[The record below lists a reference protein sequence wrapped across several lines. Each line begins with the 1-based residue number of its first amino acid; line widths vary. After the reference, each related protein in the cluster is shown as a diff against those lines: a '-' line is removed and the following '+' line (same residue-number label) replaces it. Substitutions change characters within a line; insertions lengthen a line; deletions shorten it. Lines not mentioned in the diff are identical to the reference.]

1 MKTILIILF
10 SLSFFNKSILG
21 IGINNQDNSVI
32 IDSCSL
38 DLLAEI
44 QSDIDNLTD
53 NNLLIF
59 LYTFDGRCKNNVEY
73 SELSN
78 ELLYSI
84 LCHKKAIVLIKIISK
99 NKQLP
104 FDKIREAIES
114 PIHDGIDLQKA
125 YNNVKSIKLHKEIR
139 DMVLKSIIIAMKKIS
154 MDPVL

>member
-1 MKTILIILF
+1 MKTILIILVF
-10 SLSFFNKSILG
+10 LAFFNKSIFG

-38 DLLAEI
+38 NLLAEI

-84 LCHKKAIVLIKIISK
+84 LCHKKATVLIEIISK
-99 NKQLP
+99 NTQLP
-104 FDKIREAIES
+104 FNKIREAIER

-125 YNNVKSIKLHKEIR
+125 YNNVKSIKVHKEIC
-139 DMVLKSIIIAMKKIS
+139 DMILKSIIIAMRNMS